1 MAMKISLLLHLIF
14 WLSLIFLIIFH
25 VKSKT
30 ITIATTSPL
39 RHHRP
44 LTNRKT
50 LASNFDFTPFLKHHH
65 LHHHHHHHHDHNS
78 PELSGSQIDPR
89 YGVEKRL
96 VPTGPNPLHH

>member
-1 MAMKISLLLHLIF
+1 MAVKISVLLHLIF

-25 VKSKT
+25 VKSKS
-30 ITIATTSPL
+30 ITVPATSPI
-39 RHHRP
+39 RDHHA

-50 LASNFDFTPFLKHHH
+50 LASNFDFTPFLKHHR
-65 LHHHHHHHHDHNS
+65 HHDNS
-78 PELSGSQIDPR
+78 SELAGTSNIDPR